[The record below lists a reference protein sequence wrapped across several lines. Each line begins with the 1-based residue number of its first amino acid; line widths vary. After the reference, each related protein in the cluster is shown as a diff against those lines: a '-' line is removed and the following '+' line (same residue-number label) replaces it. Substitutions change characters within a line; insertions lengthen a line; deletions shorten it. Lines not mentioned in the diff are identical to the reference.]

1 MAQKQ
6 IHNFAPQV
14 WEEEL
19 KQAQLC
25 LDALEYCG
33 KVDPVAL
40 RFHLRLSS
48 IHHSLSEGSPRGPDS
63 MRRTE
68 EWVSIPPDFP
78 PLAPPG
84 SIYGGLAEPQTPDY
98 LLRIPAGV
106 SPKMRQLSCSL
117 LFALCRPWGENPEPQ
132 QQIVENKSQ
141 LCSPAAEDMEPVQW
155 HCNESQPFSWDTEGM
170 GIGSINARFLDSEEP
185 SGWMPAADVEVIL
198 EEI

>member
-33 KVDPVAL
+33 RVDPVAL

-48 IHHSLSEGSPRGPDS
+48 IHHSLSEVSPQGADS

-84 SIYGGLAEPQTPDY
+84 SIHGGLAEPQTPEY
-98 LLRIPAGV
+98 LLRIPARA

-117 LFALCRPWGENPEPQ
+117 LYALCRPWGENPGPQ
-132 QQIVENKSQ
+132 QRVVENRSQ
-141 LCSPAAEDMEPVQW
+141 QGSPSVESMEAVQW
-155 HCNESQPFSWDTEGM
+155 RCSEAQPFSWDTEGM
-170 GIGSINARFLDSEEP
+170 GIGSINACFLDSEEP
-185 SGWMPAADVEVIL
+185 SGWMPTADVEVII
-198 EEI
+198 EEV